1 MIRALSELGKVLRSE
16 LADNEWSHDAL
27 KQEMISMVLTIND
40 DGSFV
45 SLKAIENKK
54 TIAEAVQRSRNK
66 QARFLLDNC
75 GYVLGVYDPENNN
88 FKNKIKEKGEQKA
101 HEIFKEDVAV
111 KQALF
116 VERIN
121 NVSLACTEPVRK
133 FYSENKQAG
142 IDVIE
147 QQLFLETIPKSD
159 RGGNIA
165 FLLLGDNEYVH
176 EKDVVYNQLIAFFEK
191 EQKNTTSKGKKSC
204 AVCGKNDSPVEDIPH
219 FPIKQLVG
227 DKEPAGGR
235 KLVSYN
241 ENAFESYGLKG
252 NLNASICT
260 NCAKTYVE
268 GLNWLLSAGNER
280 VVEDK
285 KGKEKTQ
292 FRYSNRKNFGSD
304 TAMVF
309 WTRNNQKIEAIE
321 QLNNPDPGEVRK
333 MIDSLASGAMS
344 DSRYIETEQ
353 FYSCTLS
360 GAAARIAV
368 RDWIETSLG
377 DFKMSIANW
386 FNDIAIGRYDR
397 NHEKIQTVY
406 VPIYALARSCQRQRQ
421 KNDGN
426 YEYDKDDSST
436 ARVAAAL
443 WNAALKNS
451 SIPLWILTKI
461 LARARLSKNGVSEE
475 RAALIKI
482 ILNRNNMG
490 GGFMI
495 TENMAMGERPVAY
508 VCGQIFAKLERIQ
521 YAALGKEVN
530 AGIREKYF
538 TYALTS
544 PASAFGRLFNLS
556 SKHFTK
562 LKSEKPGLAVNLDKE
577 LQALCKDVNIQGFPL
592 FFQLEEQGQFAI
604 GYYHQKQ
611 SQFANY
617 SNQQGGNNDE

>member
-16 LADNEWSHDAL
+16 LADNEWSHNAL
-27 KQEMISMVLTIND
+27 KPEKISMELVISS
-40 DGSFV
+40 DGSFEQ
-45 SLKAIENKK
+45 LNLIEDVL
-54 TIAEAVQRSRNK
+54 TPAEAITAK
-66 QARFLLDNC
+66 KGKARLLLDKAEE
-75 GYVLGVYDPENNN
+75 VLCYGGE
-88 FKNKIKEKGEQKA
+88 KSQNK
-101 HEIFKEDVAV
+101 
-111 KQALF
+111 
-116 VERIN
+116 
-121 NVSLACTEPVRK
+121 
-133 FYSENKQAG
+133 Y
-142 IDVIE
+142 
-147 QQLFLETIPKSD
+147 QLFLEKLADYQELPELSPVVAFYDQNKINGYEKALDEFCRIAETDDKKTQKKLT
-159 RGGNIA
+159 GNIG
-165 FLLLGDNEYVH
+165 FRITTEGERIH
-176 EKDVVYNQLIAFFEK
+176 EKTAVLEAVINSYESNQK
-191 EQKNTTSKGKKSC
+191 EQLAQKTIVCS
-204 AVCGKNDSPVEDIPH
+204 VCGSSNYPIEDIPH
-219 FPIKQLVG
+219 GMIKRVPDGQSSG
-227 DKEPAGGR
+227 SA
-235 KLVSYN
+235 LVSYN
-241 ENAFESYGLKG
+241 ETAFESYGLKG

-280 VVEDK
+280 IVEDK

-309 WTRNNQKIEAIE
+309 WTRNNRKIEAIE
-321 QLNNPDPGEVRK
+321 QLDNPDPGEVRK
-333 MIDSLASGAMS
+333 MIDSLASGAMR

-368 RDWIETSLG
+368 RDWIETSLS

-397 NHEKIQTVY
+397 NHEQIQTVY
-406 VPIYALARSCQRQRQ
+406 APLYALARSCQRQRQ

-451 SIPLWILTKI
+451 SIPLWILTKT
-461 LARARLSKNGVSEE
+461 LSRARLSRNGVSAE

-482 ILNRNNMG
+482 ILNRNKMG

-495 TENMAMGERPVAY
+495 TENLAKGERPVAY
-508 VCGQIFAKLERIQ
+508 VCGQIFAKLESIQ
-521 YAALGKEVN
+521 HAALGKEVN

-577 LQALCKDVNIQGFPL
+577 LQALCKDVDIKSFPL

-617 SNQQGGNNDE
+617 SNNQGGNNDE